1 MAVKT
6 NHKHLVVQYIEK
18 IRSEIFE
25 EYRKEIK
32 KFAKGRNGIYALY
45 SGNKLYYVGLASSL
59 TGRINNHL
67 RDRHKGEWD
76 TFSMYLTADS
86 SYLKEIESL
95 ILRIVDLKGNR
106 VKGKL
111 KNASDLRREL
121 AKELKYS
128 QKTQLDFLMGRADR
142 KRLAMATKEIKENQ
156 TELIRYGLGSTRI
169 IAKYKG
175 RTYKARI
182 DRNGWVIYKN
192 KRFPSLS
199 AAGIHILNRTCN
211 GWTFWKAKSTDGK
224 WTHLDHWR

>member
-1 MAVKT
+1 MNGKA
-6 NHKHLVVQYIEK
+6 HKHLVVQYLEK

-86 SYLKEIESL
+86 NYLKEI
-95 ILRIVDLKGNR
+95 G
-106 VKGKL
+106 
-111 KNASDLRREL
+111 
-121 AKELKYS
+121 
-128 QKTQLDFLMGRADR
+128 
-142 KRLAMATKEIKENQ
+142 KRLAMATRKIKENQ

-169 IAKYKG
+169 IANYKG

-182 DRNGWVIYKN
+182 DRNGWVLYKG
-192 KRFPSLS
+192 KKFPSLS
-199 AAGIHILNRTCN
+199 AASIHILKRTCN
-211 GWTFWKAKSTDGK
+211 GWVFWHAKNAAGK
-224 WTHLDHWR
+224 WTRLDDWR